1 MAGLTGA
8 TRLVRGTTVVVTT
21 LLGLAGA
28 PSALAA
34 SFDVNSTADAA
45 LGGAVTCAGAG
56 SECTLRAAV
65 QAADAAGGTNT
76 ITLPAGTYTL
86 TMAPPS
92 GSSGSDPDDPAS
104 GDLDVDSD
112 TSVTLIGSG
121 AAATLIDTNGLDR
134 AFTVHTGAGLKLTGL
149 TIAGGAPAVESTSS
163 LQGGAIYTDGTLSTD
178 NVDFTANGS
187 GTDGGAIYADTDSR
201 LSVDDSTFT
210 GNASEYGG
218 AIEDASQNP
227 AEVDNVA
234 FNRETAYNGGGDIYY
249 SGAGALTIS
258 GSTFTNTVGIAGGGA
273 VYSAGSGQVSVS
285 GSQFVGDS
293 SSYGG
298 AIYSNDSISLT
309 TDDFSDDTATGSS
322 TSTGGGAL
330 YMEGASATQTL
341 VGDEFSN
348 DSASIYGGAIY
359 TNGGSLGMTQSSIVG
374 SESEY
379 GAAAYIGGTAAL
391 FEDDTIAQNSAIQGG
406 ALYLSVAAPL
416 ALVND
421 TIAGNTATAGG
432 GGGIFGASAA
442 TAGSGDGIVNTVIAG
457 NVGGDCDSTLS
468 SAEVTGYDLDSDSS
482 CFGGRTAAGL
492 QIGVQP
498 ALAAP
503 ADNGGQ
509 VLTMLEQAGSP
520 TVGTG
525 DGAYCPPAD
534 ARGVPRDPSACDLGA
549 YQAISTGL
557 TASNSAAASA
567 AVGETFMVKLSATN
581 AGPGIASNL
590 TLTDELPAGTTL
602 AGEQP
607 SSGVCSVTGAAAKV
621 TCDLGTVAG
630 GASASVV
637 LFVSSDVA
645 GTFINGA
652 TVSDDQGASG
662 SASAQ
667 TEIIETT
674 AAPTVSRAQ
683 IRQITRTA
691 ATLRARLDP
700 HANTVSYFFEYGTTR
715 QFGHTTRVTVTNL
728 AGVRSAR
735 IVGLLAG
742 KRYYFRLVATSGGV
756 VSYGTTYSFVTRQP
770 KHRKPKTTKKS
781 RRT

>member
-1 MAGLTGA
+1 MAGRTGA
-8 TRLVRGTTVVVTT
+8 KRLVRGTTVVVTT

-34 SFDVNSTADAA
+34 TFDVNSTADAA

-56 SECTLRAAV
+56 SECTLRAAI

-92 GSSGSDPDDPAS
+92 GSSGSDRDDPAS

-112 TSVTLIGSG
+112 TTVTVTGSG

-149 TIAGGAPAVESTSS
+149 SIEGGAPAGESTNY

-178 NVDFTANGS
+178 NVAFTANSSGS
-187 GTDGGAIYADTDSR
+187 DGGAVYADTDSR
-201 LSVDDSTFT
+201 LSVDNSTFT

-227 AEVDNVA
+227 AEIDNVT
-234 FNRETAYNGGGDIYY
+234 FSRESAYNGGGDVYY

-258 GSTFTNTVGIAGGGA
+258 GSSFTNTVGIAGGGA

-309 TDDFSDDTATGSS
+309 TDGFSDDTATGSS

-348 DSASIYGGAIY
+348 DSSSIYGGAIY
-359 TNGGSLGMTQSSIVG
+359 TNGGSLAMTQSSIVG

-379 GAAAYIGGTAAL
+379 GAAVYIGGTAAL
-391 FEDDTIAQNSAIQGG
+391 FEDDTMAQNSAIQGG

-416 ALVND
+416 TLVND
-421 TIAGNTATAGG
+421 TIARNTATAA
-432 GGGIFGASAA
+432 GGGIFGSSAA
-442 TAGSGDGIVNTVIAG
+442 TAGTGDGIVNTVIAG

-509 VLTMLEQAGSP
+509 VLTMLEEAGSP
-520 TVGTG
+520 TLGTG

-534 ARGVPRDPSACDLGA
+534 ARGVARDPSACDLGA

-607 SSGVCSVTGAAAKV
+607 SSGACSVTGDPATV
-621 TCDLGTVAG
+621 TCDLGTVGG

-645 GTFINGA
+645 GTFTNAA

-667 TEIIETT
+667 TEIIATT

-700 HANTVSYFFEYGTTR
+700 HANTVSYFFEYGTTH
-715 QFGHTTRVTVTNL
+715 QFGRTTRVTVTNL

-742 KRYYFRLVATSGGV
+742 KRYYFRLVATSGAV